1 MPISEIYQSSLIIPD
16 AIVFF
21 EKASQIEVIDTLFSA
36 VLDPLQGLEP
46 QSIRE
51 RILEREGLSS
61 TCIGAQIAIPHV
73 KVEGLDRFILSL
85 GVHKEGVDWS
95 ASDGMGVH
103 LILLILGPDVEPIYY
118 LNYLSSLTR
127 RLKNHNLKEKLMSS
141 QTAQEAFEIFKTE
154 DESWI

>member
-1 MPISEIYQSSLIIPD
+1 MSLSQLLPTLAIIPD
-16 AIVFF
+16 TIVFF
-21 EKASQIEVIDTLFSA
+21 EKASQKEVIDALFLS
-36 VLDPLQGLEP
+36 VLEFLQGLDTEKIK
-46 QSIRE
+46 Q
-51 RILEREGLSS
+51 RILDREELSS

-85 GVHKEGVDWS
+85 GIHKEGVDWCS
-95 ASDGMGVH
+95 SDGMGVH

-127 RLKNHNLKEKLMSS
+127 RLKNHKLKDKLLSS